1 MMPARPLALQFKG
14 SRDYLHGTD
23 FYEAIVGTAAA
34 EKGLADAAVKLSIHH
49 LSRRQ
54 VALHWQDGKAARPS
68 DAAVVFRL
76 AAPGAAPVEG
86 WLSETE
92 TPVEGR
98 YPYNEDEAV
107 SPARVEGET
116 IKFAQK
122 TAYKPIEILV
132 AMTKRLHYTVMPT
145 SAGKWMFTRLEL
157 DRRLQSRDTDALTVR
172 LTNRLGQRLTKSEVQ
187 VSGRRIG
194 DIYFSVV
201 QA

>member
-1 MMPARPLALQFKG
+1 MTILSLQFKG

-23 FYEAIVGTAAA
+23 FYEAIVNAAAA
-34 EKGLADAAVKLSIHH
+34 EKGLAETAVKLSIHH

-54 VALHWQDGKAARPS
+54 VSLHWQEGQAARPS

-76 AAPGAAPVEG
+76 AAPGGAAPVEG

-92 TPVEGR
+92 ATVDGR

-107 SPARVEGET
+107 SPALVEGET
-116 IKFAQK
+116 IAFAQE
-122 TAYKPIEILV
+122 TPYKPIEILV
-132 AMTKRLHYTVMPT
+132 AMTKRLHYTIMPI
-145 SAGKWMFTRLEL
+145 SAGKWMFTRLDL
-157 DRRLQSRDTDALTVR
+157 DRRLRKQDTGALTVR
-172 LTNRLGQRLTKSEVQ
+172 LANRLGQRLTKSEVQ